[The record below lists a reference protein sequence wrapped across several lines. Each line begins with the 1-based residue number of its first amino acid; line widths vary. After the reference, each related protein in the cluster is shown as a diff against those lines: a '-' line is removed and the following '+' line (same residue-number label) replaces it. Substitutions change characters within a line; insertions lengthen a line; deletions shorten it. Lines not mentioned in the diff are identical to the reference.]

1 MTTVLFVAQLV
12 CVIFLY
18 FLLVPKS
25 AARASLENHMENSPG
40 SVPIFFVIFL
50 AICIG
55 CNPNVY
61 RWCGDNDIEAM
72 LPGEYCYYV
81 EIGREFDTESRVY
94 TLPAKVEVYR
104 SDYGNA
110 YRIKNVYFNNGG
122 YLTVRDG
129 TFEPGEELYFCD
141 QDGEWWEGTLTNDR
155 CSPSPFVESDDT
167 PTLYTILFAC
177 DVLIVVLTYISLQIS
192 VQKTIKE
199 DKLREALPDCN
210 LYYSIFGE
218 HYHSTKDC
226 VKLKNIEIIC
236 DASAYHNE
244 EQLFKRRP
252 CLECCRVIDGKVYP
266 EDPTP

>member
-1 MTTVLFVAQLV
+1 MTIILFVAQLV
-12 CVIFLY
+12 CVVFLY

-25 AARASLENHMENSPG
+25 ETRSIVEDHMISSPG
-40 SVPIFFVIFL
+40 SVPLFFVIFL

-55 CNPNVY
+55 LNPNVY
-61 RWCGDNDIEAM
+61 RWCGNDDIASM
-72 LPGEYCYYV
+72 PVGEYCYYV

-129 TFEPGEELYFCD
+129 TFELGEELYFCD
-141 QDGEWWEGTLTNDR
+141 QDGEYWVGTFTNER
-155 CSPSPFVESDDT
+155 CAPSPFVESDDT
-167 PTLYTILFAC
+167 PPLYTILFAF
-177 DVLIVVLTYISLQIS
+177 DVLIVVLTYISLRIS
-192 VQKTIKE
+192 VLETIKVH
-199 DKLREALPDCN
+199 KLRESLPDCD
-210 LYYSIFGE
+210 LYYSLFGE

-226 VKLKNIEIIC
+226 VKLKSVEIIYE
-236 DASAYHNE
+236 ASAYHNE

-252 CLECCRVIDGKVYP
+252 CLKCCRMIDGKVYP
-266 EDPTP
+266 NDIT